1 MAGGKDSLRI
11 GKLRKLG
18 DWWVFEIWSENP
30 SKNPGGRIPGEIDKH
45 QVCSS
50 SESADYA
57 KMLVSERNL
66 WVGSDPL
73 PRGVWAQTA
82 TIDISGGYPWKA
94 KDVEYLYL
102 PEEGWRKPV
111 SGQYDASDPFAY
123 GQSPE
128 ALAWRRQGNSVDPD
142 ADSKDDGDWEPIGW
156 LFELALVVGAFI
168 LTVTV
173 VYAAALLLV

>member
-18 DWWVFEIWSENP
+18 DWWVFEIWPEDTSYRLP
-30 SKNPGGRIPGEIDKH
+30 VYPPVDKH

-50 SESADYA
+50 GESADYA

-73 PRGVWAQTA
+73 PTGVWAQTA
-82 TIDISGGYPWKA
+82 TIDTSEGYPWKA
-94 KDVEYLYL
+94 KEVEYLYL

-111 SGQYDASDPFAY
+111 SGPYDASDPFAY

-128 ALAWRRQGNSVDPD
+128 ALAWRRQGNSVDSD
-142 ADSKDDGDWEPIGW
+142 ADSRDDGEWEPAGW
-156 LFELALVVGAFI
+156 LFELALVVGAFV